1 MSETIFGYA
10 WEDIQ
15 AIQQGT
21 YKRPTL
27 GNNPIGPKP
36 PTDADQALL
45 VKYGEQGLRDKQ
57 LYGTMERLGIKQ

>member
-15 AIQQGT
+15 AMQQGT
-21 YKRPTL
+21 YTRPTL
-27 GNNPIGPKP
+27 GKMTGPKP

-57 LYGTMERLGIKQ
+57 LYGTMERLGIKP